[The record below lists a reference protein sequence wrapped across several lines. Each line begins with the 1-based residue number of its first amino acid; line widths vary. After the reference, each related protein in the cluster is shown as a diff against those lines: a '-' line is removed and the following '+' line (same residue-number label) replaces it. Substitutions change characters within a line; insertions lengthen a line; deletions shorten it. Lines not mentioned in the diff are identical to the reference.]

1 MKPLSVFLQNEDEAY
16 RFLEQIRWPDGPICP
31 HCRESKVYRFKARP
45 GKRRLLKCAGCRKQF
60 SVTVGTIFEDSHIPL
75 TKWLTAL
82 HLFCASKKGM
92 SAHQL
97 HRMLGLTYKSA
108 WFMMHRIRHAITQF
122 RDVPKLTGI
131 VEADETYV
139 GGKVHGQGRGR
150 GVANKTAV
158 FALVQRGGAV
168 RSFTM
173 PRVTAKNLKTLIRE
187 NVDRQA
193 QLMTDSFKLY
203 RGLHKEF
210 ASHETVNRA
219 AKEYVRGS
227 AHVNTAE
234 GYFSLLKRGI
244 IGTYHHVGSHH
255 LHRYLAEFDFRYNAR
270 KMNDAERTLLAVK
283 NTNGKRL
290 EYKWPNGGG
299 ANALPTF

>member
-1 MKPLSVFLQNEDEAY
+1 MKPLSFFLQNEDEAY
-16 RFLEQIRWPDGPICP
+16 RFLEQVRWPDGPICP
-31 HCRESKVYRFKARP
+31 HCGESKVYRFKVRP
-45 GKRRLLKCAGCRKQF
+45 GKRRVLKCAGCRKQF
-60 SVTVGTIFEDSHIPL
+60 SATVGTIFEDSHIQL

-108 WFMMHRIRHAITQF
+108 WFMMHRIRHAMKQTPY
-122 RDVPKLTGI
+122 RDKLGGI
-131 VEADETYV
+131 IEADETFI

-168 RSFTM
+168 RSFTVSH
-173 PRVTAKNLKTLIRE
+173 VTAKNLKSLIRE
-187 NVDRQA
+187 HVDREA

-203 RGLHKEF
+203 KGLHKEF
-210 ASHETVNRA
+210 ASHDTVNHE

-234 GYFSLLKRGI
+234 SYFSLLKRGI
-244 IGTYHHVGSHH
+244 IGTYHHVGSRH
-255 LHRYLAEFDFRYNAR
+255 LHRYLDEFNFRYNS
-270 KMNDAERTLLAVK
+270 
-283 NTNGKRL
+283 
-290 EYKWPNGGG
+290 
-299 ANALPTF
+299 